1 MKKAIITLFILCL
14 VGLAGVAG
22 HKYFASQRIRARED
36 AATAVLKGPF
46 AGFVKTWD
54 LARVP
59 LLFVDGAHIKQIA
72 MSLIEIKQTLGACEM
87 KNVGACLA
95 GDRVPGKDKFVSKY
109 GHSVSC
115 TFLLSCEKVK
125 NATGDI
131 VFFPLGTEV
140 KVYKFDLNP
149 IEEKLNPVEEQ

>member
-1 MKKAIITLFILCL
+1 MKKAIIALFVFCF
-14 VGLAGVAG
+14 VCLAGVVG
-22 HKYFASQRIRARED
+22 HKYFAFQRIHARED

-46 AGFVKTWD
+46 ALFVRNWD

-149 IEEKLNPVEEQ
+149 IEENLNPVEEQ

>member
-46 AGFVKTWD
+46 ANFVKTWD

-95 GDRVPGKDKFVSKY
+95 GDRVPKKDKFVSKY

>member
-14 VGLAGVAG
+14 VGLAGVPG
-22 HKYFASQRIRARED
+22 HKYFAAQRIHARED

-46 AGFVKTWD
+46 ANFVKTWD

-72 MSLIEIKQTLGACEM
+72 MSLLEVKQTLGDCEM
-87 KNVGACLA
+87 KNIGACLA
-95 GDRVPGKDKFVSKY
+95 GDRMPEKDKFLSKY
-109 GHSVSC
+109 GHSISC
-115 TFLLSCEKVK
+115 KFLLSCEKVK

-131 VFFPLGTEV
+131 VFFPLGNDV
-140 KVYKFDLNP
+140 KIYQFDV
-149 IEEKLNPVEEQ
+149 NPVEEQ